1 MSGRTPAPH
10 GSGYQAKCGVRRAL
24 NHEAVADRVN
34 DDKELFR
41 RQGRRRQSDCQE
53 ARDYPFFHLSIF
65 SKVGMPARHGYGFCA
80 GGPPVQ
86 DLIAKF
92 QRVKR
97 QVSVPVTEYGHGRR
111 DRNPYGS

>member
-1 MSGRTPAPH
+1 MF
-10 GSGYQAKCGVRRAL
+10 GV

-41 RQGRRRQSDCQE
+41 RQGRRRQS
-53 ARDYPFFHLSIF
+53 RDYPFFHLSIF

-80 GGPPVQ
+80 GGPPV
-86 DLIAKF
+86 LIAKF

-111 DRNPYGS
+111 DRKSVR

>member
-1 MSGRTPAPH
+1 MSTMTKNFSA
-10 GSGYQAKCGVRRAL
+10 AKAAGASPIAKRLVTI
-24 NHEAVADRVN
+24 H
-34 DDKELFR
+34 
-41 RQGRRRQSDCQE
+41 
-53 ARDYPFFHLSIF
+53 FHLSIF

>member
-1 MSGRTPAPH
+1 MSGRTRAPH
-10 GSGYQAKCGVRRAL
+10 GSGYL
-24 NHEAVADRVN
+24 NHEAVADRIN

-111 DRNPYGS
+111 DRNVYGS